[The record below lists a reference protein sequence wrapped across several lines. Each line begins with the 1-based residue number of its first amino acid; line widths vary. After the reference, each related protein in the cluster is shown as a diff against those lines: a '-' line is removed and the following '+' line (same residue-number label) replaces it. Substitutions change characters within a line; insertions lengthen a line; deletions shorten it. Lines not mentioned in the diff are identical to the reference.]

1 MCKIDYL
8 GTGVCASGSSNH
20 YVSYYPQGR
29 MDLYAALGSGLIPV
43 TATLKDVIET
53 CNLCG
58 VCDMQCHFYTGM
70 RPSVVMKGLK
80 DYLAKYIECGE
91 IIHDVETN
99 ATLEAIR
106 TIVGKFWATNDP
118 AIRITYAHDP
128 SPLSET
134 VLPAYVVLPRSR
146 EEVAEVLRLALQ
158 KKFLT

>member
-1 MCKIDYL
+1 MERRENLSCSPGITEELLGIARRCRHYAMCKIDYL

-29 MDLYAALGSGLIPV
+29 MDLYAALYSQSIPV

-106 TIVGKFWATNDP
+106 TI
-118 AIRITYAHDP
+118 
-128 SPLSET
+128 LSGNFGPPMTRPYE
-134 VLPAYVVLPRSR
+134 
-146 EEVAEVLRLALQ
+146 
-158 KKFLT
+158 